1 MVNPGHIALD
11 STKLK
16 ANGSKHKAKSY
27 GRMKQEE
34 ERLGKEIDELMKQS
48 EAVDAEEDEEF
59 GADHKEFN
67 LPEEL
72 QIQGDKDFSTKI
84 F

>member
-1 MVNPGHIALD
+1 MCYDHG
-11 STKLK
+11 
-16 ANGSKHKAKSY
+16 
-27 GRMKQEE
+27 KQEE
-34 ERLGKEIDELMKQS
+34 ERQGKQIDELMKQS

-59 GADHKEFN
+59 GADNKEFN

-72 QIQGDKDFSTKI
+72 QIQGDKDFSTKN

>member
-1 MVNPGHIALD
+1 MCYDHG
-11 STKLK
+11 
-16 ANGSKHKAKSY
+16 
-27 GRMKQEE
+27 KQEE
-34 ERLGKEIDELMKQS
+34 ERQGKQIDELMKQS

-67 LPEEL
+67 LPKEL
-72 QIQGDKDFSTKI
+72 QIQGDKDFSTKN